1 MASKRNGPLPSTSNL
16 LFVAGNANQWL
27 IAHST
32 SQRHCRKLSF
42 SVLKHLCR
50 PDLPPHPL
58 ELPKQSKTNRALRTV
73 NCLFFNQNFKECWWW
88 LISFQEKQNLWK
100 LLRLSGK
107 QVGIRSSTWA
117 KCSKPSQK
125 RHASMRKLGSHLM
138 NNRNLKPSARRL
150 IQNWKLRGLNGGK
163 CRIETN

>member
-1 MASKRNGPLPSTSNL
+1 MRNGPLPSTCNL

-32 SQRHCRKLSF
+32 SQRHCKKLSF
-42 SVLKHLCR
+42 SVLKHLCQ

-58 ELPKQSKTNRALRTV
+58 ERTKQLKTNRALRTV
-73 NCLFFNQNFKECWWW
+73 NCLFISQNFEECWWW

-100 LLRLSGK
+100 LLGFPGK

-117 KCSKPSQK
+117 KCSYLSQK
-125 RHASMRKLGSHLM
+125 RHIPMTKLDSHLM

-150 IQNWKLRGLNGGK
+150 IQPWKLRELNGRT
-163 CRIETN
+163 CRTETD